1 MEILAVNTSHD
12 TSIVTFHDGEVTN
25 VFEEARH
32 RRDKHWTPSPDEAEL
47 ITLSQRG
54 LHKPDHLIFTS
65 FDRRGLDFTFSD
77 EVRQDRLLARD
88 IIGAFAQTQ
97 LTRTRIEEIMEDF
110 NVDKDNPRISVQENN
125 IDADEIIN
133 HAIASQLEMNE
144 YVFDLEHHLYH
155 AECGYYFSPWY
166 DKNEDVI
173 AITWD
178 GGGAQRHHST
188 HPNYQE
194 IESIYYIQGKET
206 EPKLQWQRL
215 SNTRSLGD
223 AKGGTFDNE
232 LESCLHCPEDLET
245 TIEGV
250 PTVFTSQPS
259 MGMNF
264 SNLSAALGC
273 EKMGRAPGKVMGMAS
288 YAGVPIMDKV
298 HTRHTVAQRC
308 ELDALEHSC
317 EIIQRAL
324 DMNPD
329 CKRIVLSG
337 GYSLNC
343 TNNYKYMERFPEVTF
358 FVDPAAS
365 DAGTAVGASLNLAR
379 LLNNETGES
388 E

>member
-1 MEILAVNTSHD
+1 
-12 TSIVTFHDGEVTN
+12 
-25 VFEEARH
+25 
-32 RRDKHWTPSPDEAEL
+32 
-47 ITLSQRG
+47 
-54 LHKPDHLIFTS
+54 
-65 FDRRGLDFTFSD
+65 
-77 EVRQDRLLARD
+77 
-88 IIGAFAQTQ
+88 
-97 LTRTRIEEIMEDF
+97 
-110 NVDKDNPRISVQENN
+110 
-125 IDADEIIN
+125 
-133 HAIASQLEMNE
+133 
-144 YVFDLEHHLYH
+144 
-155 AECGYYFSPWY
+155 
-166 DKNEDVI
+166 
-173 AITWD
+173 
-178 GGGAQRHHST
+178 
-188 HPNYQE
+188 
-194 IESIYYIQGKET
+194 
-206 EPKLQWQRL
+206 
-215 SNTRSLGD
+215 
-223 AKGGTFDNE
+223 
-232 LESCLHCPEDLET
+232 
-245 TIEGV
+245 
-250 PTVFTSQPS
+250 

-329 CKRIVLSG
+329 CKNIVLSG

-379 LLNNETGES
+379 LLESSTGET